1 MQPQNYPFRLE
12 RVQRLW
18 SKYVERG
25 ELTSD
30 EKASLDPAVWQSWQ
44 RCRPRFDAYAQP
56 RLKRLSPASLQPVRR
71 AHIALTTMAA
81 PLMEDIHQFVEGS
94 DCAIVLATSAGC
106 VLEYVGDAAATDRLR
121 AASLGEG
128 SYWSEEHV
136 GTNAVGLARIL
147 AMPVQVVGPEHYLR
161 TYHPYATTAAPIY
174 DVRGRMEGILA
185 IAGPASGATSH
196 TLGLVMTAARALS
209 NQLHTDW
216 YVEEANRHLSEVN
229 TTLGAV
235 SEGVIAWD
243 AAGLIHHANA
253 QAGQMLGVRTSVIL
267 GRQVNEVLAMPA
279 PLLEASTAGREL
291 RDVEMT
297 FNTNGRA
304 MSFLVS
310 LRPVFEGDEAV
321 STIALFRP
329 MEQVRKLVHAQMGTP
344 VTLHLDD
351 VTSQSRTMR
360 AMLRQARVAAR
371 GQAPVLIRGEGGAG
385 KNYLARAIH
394 NDGPRADGPFVGVN
408 CRAIPHELMIS
419 EFLGST
425 DPNNSRPSKF
435 ELANGGTLLLDQVE
449 NLSLEMQ
456 AALLQLIETRHV
468 LRLGSV
474 QPAPVDVR
482 IIAATTADLEE
493 QVAEGSFSSHLYYRF
508 GVFNLTVPPLRE
520 RPEDIPLLAERTL
533 ARITADTQRA
543 TWISDEAM
551 AVLCRYP
558 WPGNVREL
566 ESVLERALS
575 QCQDGTIQLA
585 DLPGAV
591 REGRIVTGGSP
602 RPQPLL
608 SLAETE
614 REAIIRAGWACQGH
628 VTEMADLL
636 KIGRTTLW
644 RKMKRYNLRPDYFK
658 AEGNG
663 SQPVSE

>member
-1 MQPQNYPFRLE
+1 
-12 RVQRLW
+12 
-18 SKYVERG
+18 
-25 ELTSD
+25 
-30 EKASLDPAVWQSWQ
+30 
-44 RCRPRFDAYAQP
+44 
-56 RLKRLSPASLQPVRR
+56 
-71 AHIALTTMAA
+71 
-81 PLMEDIHQFVEGS
+81 
-94 DCAIVLATSAGC
+94 
-106 VLEYVGDAAATDRLR
+106 
-121 AASLGEG
+121 
-128 SYWSEEHV
+128 
-136 GTNAVGLARIL
+136 
-147 AMPVQVVGPEHYLR
+147 
-161 TYHPYATTAAPIY
+161 
-174 DVRGRMEGILA
+174 
-185 IAGPASGATSH
+185 
-196 TLGLVMTAARALS
+196 
-209 NQLHTDW
+209 
-216 YVEEANRHLSEVN
+216 
-229 TTLGAV
+229 
-235 SEGVIAWD
+235 
-243 AAGLIHHANA
+243 
-253 QAGQMLGVRTSVIL
+253 
-267 GRQVNEVLAMPA
+267 
-279 PLLEASTAGREL
+279 
-291 RDVEMT
+291 
-297 FNTNGRA
+297 
-304 MSFLVS
+304 
-310 LRPVFEGDEAV
+310 
-321 STIALFRP
+321 
-329 MEQVRKLVHAQMGTP
+329 
-344 VTLHLDD
+344 
-351 VTSQSRTMR
+351 MR

-474 QPAPVDVR
+474 QPTAVDVR

-585 DLPGAV
+585 DLPAAV

-663 SQPVSE
+663 SQSVSL